1 MSIAGLLQAD
11 FSNQATR
18 ASHADRGER
27 SANSGGAAAQ
37 PSLLLYTVWA
47 GFALLLAGEL
57 VVLTLPFHAEA
68 DLAQSAWWVRLLIY
82 LQESLR
88 PAFATGAATA
98 VFLSWSVLREEFQ
111 RALAEGPRRV
121 ISPRWLAVHL
131 ALLGALIL
139 GSLARRDGRLTS
151 VGAWEGWLLAWVA
164 IAVAALTS
172 WCFAAMPPR
181 FWGNWLRRSPLALAG
196 GAAVGLAAI
205 VVGDSI
211 KDLWWVLDRPTF
223 QLVALLLR
231 LFGQQT
237 VAVPQDLIIG
247 TPTFT
252 VSIGPACS
260 GLEGMGLVSI
270 FVAIYLWYRRR
281 DLIFPRALLMLPIGV
296 VAIWL
301 LNGVRI
307 AALVLLGQWNAD
319 AAVKGFHS
327 VAGWLLF
334 NAVACGLVWTS
345 WRFGLFARVNDGHA
359 EPGPATAYLL
369 PMLVLL
375 LSTTVARAFAPSL
388 ELLYPLGIAAALIV
402 LWMYRAELIALR
414 WDFSWLS
421 IAAGGLVFA
430 LWFGWSRGAA
440 LGDSMMLGARVLT
453 PRDAS
458 VWVMAGVTGALIAVP
473 IAEELAFRG
482 YVARRLINADFA
494 AVPFSQFS
502 WMAFLGSSVAF
513 GVLHA
518 AWLPATL
525 AGMVYAGLMYR
536 RGRLTDAIVAHVTS
550 CALLLLWALIPR

>member
-1 MSIAGLLQAD
+1 LQAD
-11 FSNQATR
+11 LSNQATQ
-18 ASHADRGER
+18 ALQEHRGAR
-27 SANSGGAAAQ
+27 SAGISGAAAQ
-37 PSLLLYTVWA
+37 PSLLLYAVWA

-68 DLAQSAWWVRLLIY
+68 DLAHSAWWVRLLIY

-111 RALAEGPRRV
+111 RALAAGTRRV
-121 ISPRWLAVHL
+121 ISWRWLAVHL
-131 ALLGALIL
+131 VLLGVLIL

-151 VGAWEGWLLAWVA
+151 VGAWEGWLLAWMILA
-164 IAVAALTS
+164 AAALTS
-172 WCFAAMPPR
+172 WCCAAMPPR
-181 FWGNWLRRSPLALAG
+181 FWGNWIRRSLLALAG
-196 GAAVGLAAI
+196 GAAAGLAAI
-205 VVGDSI
+205 VIGDSI
-211 KDLWWVLDRPTF
+211 EGLWWVLDRPTF
-223 QLVALLLR
+223 QLVSILLHLLR
-231 LFGQQT
+231 QPT
-237 VAVPQDLIIG
+237 VADPRDLIIG
-247 TPTFT
+247 TPSFT

-260 GLEGMGLVSI
+260 GLEGMGLVSV
-270 FVAIYLWYRRR
+270 FVAVYLWFRRR

-296 VAIWL
+296 AAIWL

-307 AALVLLGQWNAD
+307 TALVLLGQWNPD

-334 NAVACGLVWTS
+334 NAVACGVVWTS
-345 WRFGLFARVNDGHA
+345 WRFGLFARITDEHV
-359 EPGPATAYLL
+359 EPGPTTAYLL

-375 LSTTVARAFAPSL
+375 LSTTVARAFRPNL
-388 ELLYPLGIAAALIV
+388 ELLYPLGIAAGLAV
-402 LWMYRAELIALR
+402 FWMYRAELSALR

-440 LGDSMMLGARVLT
+440 LGDSMMFGARVLRL
-453 PRDAS
+453 RDAS
-458 VWVMAGVTGALIAVP
+458 VWVMVGVTGALIAVP
-473 IAEELAFRG
+473 MAEELAFRG

-494 AVPFSQFS
+494 AVPFGQFS
-502 WMAFLGSSVAF
+502 WMAFLLSSIAF

-550 CALLLLWALIPR
+550 CALLLLCALIPL